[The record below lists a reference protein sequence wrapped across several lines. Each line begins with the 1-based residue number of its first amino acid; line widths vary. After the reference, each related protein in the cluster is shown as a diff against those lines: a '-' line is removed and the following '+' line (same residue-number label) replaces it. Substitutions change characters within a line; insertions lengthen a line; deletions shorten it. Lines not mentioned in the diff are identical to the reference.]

1 MVTSLLGAWVS
12 SSVSLAGGGDHA
24 SPGVAERARHGKR
37 CVSAEQDARK
47 GELVTLKWTEWLPK
61 EAGPAAPSQGGVSGS

>member
-47 GELVTLKWTEWLPK
+47 GEIVTLK
-61 EAGPAAPSQGGVSGS
+61 